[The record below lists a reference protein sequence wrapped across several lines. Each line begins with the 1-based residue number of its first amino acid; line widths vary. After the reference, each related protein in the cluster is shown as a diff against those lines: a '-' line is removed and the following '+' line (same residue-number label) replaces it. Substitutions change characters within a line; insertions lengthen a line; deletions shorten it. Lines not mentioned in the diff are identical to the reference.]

1 MKAIIDGKTYNTDT
15 AEEISSF
22 DNGLSSSDFNHLA
35 EKIYKTKNGTYFLA
49 GDGGARSKYG
59 INKGDYEIG
68 GEGLDPISES
78 EALETL
84 ERWEDVD
91 AIDKHFSH
99 MIKEA

>member
-15 AEEISSF
+15 AEEIASW
-22 DNGLSSSDFNHLA
+22 DNGLDSSDFNYVS
-35 EKIYKTKNGTYFLA
+35 EKLFKTKNGTYFLA

-68 GEGLDPISES
+68 GEGLEPVSDD

-84 ERWEDVD
+84 ERWKDVD
-91 AIDKHFSH
+91 AIEAHFAH
-99 MIKEA
+99 MIEEA

>member
-15 AEEISSF
+15 AEEIASW
-22 DNGLSSSDFNHLA
+22 DNGLDSSDFNYVS
-35 EKIYKTKNGTYFLA
+35 EKLFKTKNGTYFLA

-68 GEGLDPISES
+68 GEGLEPVSDD

-84 ERWEDVD
+84 ERWKDVA
-91 AIDKHFSH
+91 AIEAHFAH
-99 MIKEA
+99 MIEEA

>member
-15 AEEISSF
+15 AEEIASW
-22 DNGLSSSDFNHLA
+22 DNGLDSSDFNYVS
-35 EKIYKTKNGTYFLA
+35 EKLFKTKNGTYFLA

-68 GEGLDPISES
+68 GEGLEPISDD

-84 ERWEDVD
+84 ERWKDVD
-91 AIDKHFSH
+91 AIEAHFAH
-99 MIKEA
+99 MIEEA